1 MRYSAVGEEKLAWIA
16 SRVED
21 YRCCKYCLAFHLK
34 SELWKHATKCPF
46 RKTDDT
52 DVSARNE
59 MVRSGR
65 FLLLGA
71 QKFEGESSLDPEYGR
86 LILASLMD
94 DLVGKVARADQAI
107 VRLGSILFS
116 KLGHERACDLRHRM
130 GFWLDLKWN

>member
-1 MRYSAVGEEKLAWIA
+1 MGKRSQHG
-16 SRVED
+16 SHHRVED
-21 YRCCKYCLAFHLK
+21 YLPCKYCLAFHLK
-34 SELWKHATKCPF
+34 SELWKHARKCPF
-46 RKTDDT
+46 RKTPLDCRVKPVDDT

-71 QKFEGESSLDPEYGR
+71 QKFDGESSLDPEYGR

-94 DLVGKVARADQAI
+94 DLVGKVARADHAI

-116 KLGHERACDLRHRM
+116 KHEQVI
-130 GFWLDLKWN
+130 